1 MVWKVVASYRVTT
14 SYQATPFCVFGATTT
29 KYAEGY
35 FYTIKEIIM
44 RIDAV
49 QTIKDRLT
57 MREVLERYGYTAD
70 KKGFICCPFHS
81 EKTPSMRI
89 YEKDYHC
96 FGCGEHGDVITF
108 IQKLFGLSF
117 QNTLRKI
124 DADFGLNIY
133 GDHSFEELRR
143 SHYQQ
148 QALQAKREREKR
160 EKQKAED
167 EYWAEFDEWKRLD
180 DNRRLYRPKSPDE
193 ELHPLF
199 VESLQKLD
207 YQKYVLDCLDERR
220 MAL

>member
-1 MVWKVVASYRVTT
+1 
-14 SYQATPFCVFGATTT
+14 
-29 KYAEGY
+29 
-35 FYTIKEIIM
+35 M

-70 KKGFICCPFHS
+70 RKGFICCPFHN

-89 YEKDYHC
+89 YENDYHC
-96 FGCGEHGDVITF
+96 LGCREHGDVITF
-108 IQKLFGLSF
+108 VQKLFGLSF
-117 QNTLRKI
+117 QDTLRKI

-160 EKQKAED
+160 EKQKAEED
-167 EYWAEFDEWKRLD
+167 YWEAFDEWKRLD
-180 DNRRLYRPKSPDE
+180 DNRRIYRPKSPDE

-207 YQKYVLDCLDERR
+207 YQKHVLERAETEVR
-220 MAL
+220 RYE

>member
-1 MVWKVVASYRVTT
+1 
-14 SYQATPFCVFGATTT
+14 
-29 KYAEGY
+29 
-35 FYTIKEIIM
+35 M
-44 RIDAV
+44 RIDVV
-49 QTIKDRLT
+49 QTIKNRLT
-57 MREVLERYGYTAD
+57 MREVLERYGYTVD
-70 KKGFICCPFHS
+70 KKGFVCCVFHN

-96 FGCGEHGDVITF
+96 FGCQEHGDVITF

-117 QNTLRKI
+117 QDTLRKI

-167 EYWAEFDEWKRLD
+167 DYWAAFDEWKRLD
-180 DNRRLYRPKSPDE
+180 DNRRIYRPKSHDE

-199 VESLQKLD
+199 VKNMYLIVWAKGGWRYE
-207 YQKYVLDCLDERR
+207 
-220 MAL
+220 

>member
-1 MVWKVVASYRVTT
+1 MQDLNTVKRVDD
-14 SYQATPFCVFGATTT
+14 
-29 KYAEGY
+29 
-35 FYTIKEIIM
+35 M

-57 MREVLERYGYTAD
+57 MYEVLERYGYEPN
-70 KKGFICCPFHS
+70 KKGFMCCPFHL

-96 FGCGEHGDVITF
+96 FGCQEHGDVITF
-108 IQKLFGLSF
+108 VQKIFELSF
-117 QNTLRKI
+117 KDALKKI

-160 EKQKAED
+160 EKQKAND
-167 EYWAEFDEWKRLD
+167 DYWKAFDEWKRLD
-180 DNRRLYRPKSPDE
+180 DNRRIFKPKSPNE

-199 VESLQKLD
+199 AESLQKLE
-207 YQKYVLDCLDERR
+207 YQKYVLDCAEVEVRSYERR
-220 MAL
+220 NDFLYGNI